1 MKENEE
7 IKIGLKFAIIII
19 IIGVMAGIFFKIYK
33 LNGVKD
39 SNDIMAKQEN
49 TTGVNNILNTEDTKV
64 TKETEDIENKEN
76 TKDTENKENREDTND
91 KQIQIT
97 DEILKGDWK
106 FEKVTDK
113 NGNEISPMT
122 IFGSLGITG
131 DFTFYDNKKFTNNIT
146 GGRSSEFIDDG
157 IYTIK
162 NNTTI
167 ELKYDDGRNGE
178 LTYDIEN
185 EFLIDN
191 ENDYILY
198 MSKRT

>member
-49 TTGVNNILNTEDTKV
+49 TTGLNNILNTEDTKDM
-64 TKETEDIENKEN
+64 EEIENKEN
-76 TKDTENKENREDTND
+76 TEDTND

-178 LTYDIEN
+178 LTYDVEN

>member
-33 LNGVKD
+33 LNGVKN

-49 TTGVNNILNTEDTKV
+49 TTGGNNILN
-64 TKETEDIENKEN
+64 TEDIENKEN
-76 TKDTENKENREDTND
+76 TKDNENKENREDTND

-178 LTYDIEN
+178 LTYDVEN

-198 MSKRT
+198 MTKRTSIMRK

>member
-33 LNGVKD
+33 LNGVKN

-49 TTGVNNILNTEDTKV
+49 TTGGNNILN
-64 TKETEDIENKEN
+64 TEDIENKEN
-76 TKDTENKENREDTND
+76 TKENENKENREDTND

-178 LTYDIEN
+178 LTYDVEN

>member
-33 LNGVKD
+33 LNGVKN

-49 TTGVNNILNTEDTKV
+49 TTGGNNILN
-64 TKETEDIENKEN
+64 TEDIENKEN
-76 TKDTENKENREDTND
+76 TKDNENKENREDTND

-178 LTYDIEN
+178 LTYDVEN

-198 MSKRT
+198 MSNRT

>member
-33 LNGVKD
+33 LNGVKN

-49 TTGVNNILNTEDTKV
+49 TTGGNNILN
-64 TKETEDIENKEN
+64 TEDIENKEN
-76 TKDTENKENREDTND
+76 TKDNENKENREDTND

-178 LTYDIEN
+178 LTYDVEN

-198 MSKRT
+198 MTKRT